1 LQEDRRL
8 EQLSAILLPLRSQ
21 SSALLDIAANGLS
34 LPVAKELA
42 RQYYPANSASPQ
54 IMSSGISQI
63 WDEGLRH
70 HLVCNLYD
78 ESGGEDVKQSH
89 IALLERFV
97 RGVGIDPKSIQRIPG
112 SPADKLIQTFLGTC
126 LEGPDYR
133 ALAILHSF
141 EDLFAP
147 LCGLIA
153 AGIEKSGVVDHH
165 TGEFFRH
172 HAVADILH
180 AERMRIAMLQAA
192 DSELKWR
199 ECLVLVER
207 GANLLFGLF
216 DGVARTK

>member
-1 LQEDRRL
+1 LPNSRRS
-8 EQLSAILLPLRSQ
+8 EQLSAILLPLRSK
-21 SSALLDIAANGLS
+21 SPALNDIAANGLS
-34 LPVAKELA
+34 LPVAQELA

-63 WDEGLRH
+63 WDEDLRH

-78 ESGGEDVKQSH
+78 ESGGENVKESH

-97 RGVGIDPKSIQRIPG
+97 RGVGLDPKTIKTIPG
-112 SPADKLIQTFLGTC
+112 SPTDELINTFLHTC
-126 LEGPDYR
+126 LSGPDYR

-165 TGEFFRH
+165 TGEFFRL

-180 AERMRIAMLQAA
+180 AERMRVAMLKAA
-192 DSELKWR
+192 DSEEKWR

-207 GANLLFGLF
+207 GANLLFRLF
-216 DGVARTK
+216 DGAARAK